1 MARRRDLEGHRERLS
16 AATWSV
22 LAEHGLAG
30 LTLRAVAERA
40 GCSTGL
46 VLHTFPD
53 KQALLVHART
63 LLHERTA
70 ARADAAQESGSEPL
84 DALRAVL
91 MQVASGSDDK
101 REEARVWVG
110 FLAAALADPELAR
123 LHRAHNRAFL
133 RRIRQLVAACRP
145 DWSPERVARSATT
158 LVALVEGLNAL
169 AAVDLDTYSAA
180 AQREAI
186 EAALRQIRAERPLSP
201 HGDTGSTAGSGVSG

>member
-1 MARRRDLEGHRERLS
+1 MARRRDLQGHQERLS
-16 AATWSV
+16 TATWSV
-22 LAEHGLAG
+22 LADHGLPG

-70 ARADAAQESGSEPL
+70 ARADAAQASGPEPL

-123 LHRAHNRAFL
+123 LHQSHNRAFVG
-133 RRIRQLVAACRP
+133 RIQRLVATCRP
-145 DWSPERVARSATT
+145 DWSPEQTALSATA
-158 LVALVEGLNAL
+158 LVALVEGLNVL

-180 AQREAI
+180 AQQAAI
-186 EAALRQIRAERPLSP
+186 EAALDQIRAERPAP
-201 HGDTGSTAGSGVSG
+201 PPADPAAAPVGA

>member
-1 MARRRDLEGHRERLS
+1 MARRRDLQGHQERLS

-70 ARADAAQESGSEPL
+70 ARADAAQASGLEPL

-91 MQVASGSDDK
+91 MQAASGSDDK

-123 LHRAHNRAFL
+123 LHQAHNRAFL
-133 RRIRQLVAACRP
+133 RRIQHLLAACRP
-145 DWSPERVARSATT
+145 DWSQDQTMRSATA
-158 LVALVEGLNAL
+158 LVSLVEGLNAL
-169 AAVDLDTYSAA
+169 AAVDPETYSAA
-180 AQREAI
+180 AQQAAI
-186 EAALRQIRAERPLSP
+186 EAALHQIRAE
-201 HGDTGSTAGSGVSG
+201 